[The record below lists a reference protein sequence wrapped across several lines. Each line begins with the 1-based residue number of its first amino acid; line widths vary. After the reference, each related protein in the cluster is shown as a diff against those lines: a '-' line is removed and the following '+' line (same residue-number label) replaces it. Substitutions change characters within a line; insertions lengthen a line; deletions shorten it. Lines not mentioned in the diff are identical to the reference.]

1 MAPSF
6 NSEQEDVVVFA
17 TNADGSNSDLSLQ
30 CDVTGDP
37 TPTVTWYRGDD
48 VVDAGFMLSNG
59 NFLFQNITEGEH
71 ASTAGVIYHCEAT
84 NIIGE
89 PGFNATIRSRDITVY
104 YACKQFMLLHC
115 IVIIFYL

>member
-17 TNADGSNSDLSLQ
+17 TNEDGSNADLSLQ
-30 CDVTGDP
+30 CDVSGTP

-48 VVDAGFMLSNG
+48 VVDADYVLSNG
-59 NFLFQNITEGEH
+59 AFLVQNITEGEF
-71 ASTAGVIYHCEAT
+71 ASTAGVIYRCEAT

-89 PGFNATIRSRDITVY
+89 PGFIATIRSRDITVH
-104 YACKQFMLLHC
+104 YACKQFMLLYMYKNF
-115 IVIIFYL
+115 VY